1 MKVSFEGIGEMVA
14 TFEVSGAVA
23 PGDMVKLSEDGKV
36 SACGVGDEFIGVAVT
51 VREGYAGVQ
60 FAGMTQV
67 SCDEALKC
75 GWKVLVANGKG
86 AVKAAADASGRE
98 YLVVAVDNTA
108 KTAVVRL

>member
-36 SACGVGDEFIGVAVT
+36 SACGDSDEFIGLAVT
-51 VREGYAGVQ
+51 VREGFAGVQ
-60 FAGMTQV
+60 FAGMAQV
-67 SCDEALKC
+67 SCDEALTC
-75 GWKVLVANGKG
+75 GWKKLAANGKG
-86 AVKAAADASGRE
+86 GVKTAASGGRE
-98 YLVVAVDNTA
+98 YLVVAVDSTA